1 DLWIIGSGNEGGP
14 ARAAGITPSIRRTA
28 GRQPEQTID
37 LLAPRVQ
44 LARRVGIR
52 LDDAGG
58 SSDTLQPDRLPH
70 QQQFLVGRGWMGYS
84 GDSTRNYP
92 CSCGASRVNDDQVA
106 RLGGVNSSLDASARR
121 DVGRRFAAD
130 RDGHGVD
137 C

>member
-70 QQQFLVGRGWMGYS
+70 QQQFIVGSGGVGS
-84 GDSTRNYP
+84 AGDSAR
-92 CSCGASRVNDDQVA
+92 SWRSRRDASRVN
-106 RLGGVNSSLDASARR
+106 
-121 DVGRRFAAD
+121 
-130 RDGHGVD
+130 
-137 C
+137 